1 MKKRKIFAALLAAAV
16 CGAAVIPLS
25 ACVYK
30 DDDDGHEFTVLTV
43 KEETVKDYNT
53 MPVFRALSRETGKEC
68 LLSTSPSPRDRT
80 RSRTPSFA

>member
-53 MPVFRALSRETGKEC
+53 MPVFRALARETGKDVYWVYNT
-68 LLSTSPSPRDRT
+68 STPQFPLYS
-80 RSRTPSFA
+80 AK